1 MIISPIEEII
11 SHMSYTSFAEYGSA
25 GLVSTMG
32 DIYSY
37 GILLMETFTGKRP
50 TDELF
55 LGELSMR
62 RWISESYSKTIT
74 EIVDDKLLNKGGHI
88 QANVE
93 DCLRSIMGLAIQCT
107 TDLPEER
114 PSMKDILAS
123 LKKIYVKPH

>member
-1 MIISPIEEII
+1 
-11 SHMSYTSFAEYGSA
+11 
-25 GLVSTMG
+25 MG

-62 RWISESYSKTIT
+62 RWISESYSKTTT
-74 EIVDDKLLNKGGHI
+74 EIVDDKLLNKGHI

-114 PSMKDILAS
+114 PSMKDVLAS